1 MASVPVDFNS
11 APAPLSFASLLWDV
25 WRLLYPSGEMP
36 RYQVFQTPIGG
47 VVFEYQASVQLTAN
61 FPLGHRAYS
70 FRGGYASTPDRAVQ
84 LAALAGLT
92 VLRHQERAMQENR
105 AFQYYPTLATTPR
118 RTRFPPVRQDDDAT
132 IVFMSRYMIAE
143 YVLIAELARDATR
156 ARRALGIALAPPAS
170 PPAPSLSSNPPSERN
185 P

>member
-1 MASVPVDFNS
+1 MASILLNYDS
-11 APAPLSFASLLWDV
+11 APAPLIFASLLRDV

-36 RYQVFQTPIGG
+36 WYQVFQIPIGG
-47 VVFEYQASVQLTAN
+47 VLLEYQASVQLTVN
-61 FPLGHRAYS
+61 LPLGNRAYS

-84 LAALAGLT
+84 IAALAGLT

-105 AFQYYPTLATTPR
+105 AFQYYPTLATTPS
-118 RTRFPPVRQDDDAT
+118 RTRFPPVHQDDDAA
-132 IVFMSRYMIAE
+132 VAFMSRYMIAE